1 MLLKKQCSK
10 KLFVYIKSII
20 FARDNI
26 LMENGYKVYIDLNG
40 EKGPNK
46 LNVDLFTF
54 LLTQK
59 ELTRLMADYRKAVTL
74 IR

>member
-1 MLLKKQCSK
+1 
-10 KLFVYIKSII
+10 
-20 FARDNI
+20 
-26 LMENGYKVYIDLNG
+26 MENGYKVYIDLNG